1 MGFAQDYWKDFEE
14 LSIDLIKLLFKDY
27 HFDKHIE
34 KTQNSKDGGYDGV
47 VLISDNKHNVYKAI
61 SESKLRKLSRK
72 DLPLSDFAKTLI
84 ISVNLC
90 ADKVYIFTNLHFSN
104 ETQNRIEKFS
114 RGTNIKVQLFDIV
127 EIVGLIP
134 KLADDI
140 LKNYPTEFI
149 EKLQNSVTD
158 HPRKLSLN
166 PAPKIN
172 LKKECELLGIER
184 KKQFAET
191 VQNIEHKTGIYII
204 CGRQG
209 SGKSFFIDNL
219 ILKLHPTEYEY
230 IDIAKIPD
238 VNTFFIYLLSIIWH
252 VDILTI
258 SHFSTEDICK
268 ITDYITDDEERE
280 KLKDILSKILV
291 NNCLIEMDAELV
303 QFFLLRYLDKI
314 YTPMLK
320 HKNVILIFQN
330 LEYASSQIQNFLL
343 KFLKQF
349 YDRNILL
356 LLEIVMNISFCKN
369 S

>member
-47 VLISDNKHNVYKAI
+47 VLISDNEHNVYKAI

-114 RGTNIKVQLFDIV
+114 SGTNIKVQLFDIV

-191 VQNIEHKTGIYII
+191 VQNIDHKTGIYII

-258 SHFSTEDICK
+258 SHFSTEDI
-268 ITDYITDDEERE
+268 
-280 KLKDILSKILV
+280 SKIKH
-291 NNCLIEMDAELV
+291 AERKLW
-303 QFFLLRYLDKI
+303 
-314 YTPMLK
+314 
-320 HKNVILIFQN
+320 KNW
-330 LEYASSQIQNFLL
+330 
-343 KFLKQF
+343 
-349 YDRNILL
+349 
-356 LLEIVMNISFCKN
+356 
-369 S
+369 